1 MTAAPVSDLV
11 DDHEHGDDDTT
22 LAIAANQAA
31 TPQRGDIPDRVSARN
46 TAGPS
51 ISTAPV

>member
-1 MTAAPVSDLV
+1 MTTNTEMTTQA
-11 DDHEHGDDDTT
+11 DTT

-31 TPQRGDIPDRVSARN
+31 TPQRGAIPDRVSARN